1 MEYTLN
7 KIAMDIDCNLVCFD
21 ENQFEFFVIPD
32 GRIESLHCQVN
43 DFLDELSKSN
53 MIREY
58 EVVVK
63 YADDKDDDFDVL
75 QCEYIATKYNGGEL
89 V

>member
-1 MEYTLN
+1 MEYTLS
-7 KIAMDIDCNLVCFD
+7 KIAIDTECSLVCID
-21 ENQFEFFVIPD
+21 ENQFEFFAIPD
-32 GRIESLHCQVN
+32 GRIVSCHCQVN
-43 DFLDELSKSN
+43 DFLEELLKSN

-63 YADDKDDDFDVL
+63 QSSDNDDFDVL
-75 QCEYIATKYNGGEL
+75 QCEYIATKYDGGEL